1 VIGLSLAT
9 VASGFAQ
16 TTVQFVALQMI
27 SRTFMVTCA
36 AAAFVIITEE
46 LPKQHRGWGI
56 GILGALG
63 SFGHGL
69 GLLLFAAIDV
79 LPYGWRA
86 MYVVGM
92 MPLLLLPRFRRQVSE
107 TGRFRRAQAA
117 RGGGWGWAAGWWD
130 PLARLLRS
138 HPQRALVVGLIGALA
153 SAGHSAGF
161 SFAAYFVQ
169 TDHGWAPGQF
179 TAMAMVAGMAGII
192 GHPFAGRF
200 ADRRGRRP
208 VGFLLFAAY
217 PLLAVAFY
225 HGPGWALPF
234 LWVPLIFTLTGGIT
248 IARALSTELFPT
260 SHRGTSAGWLQL
272 TDAFG
277 AAGGLFLV
285 SWGTAA
291 GSSNT
296 PMISWVVFATLG
308 AGLLVLMLPESGR
321 RELEDISAAGVE
333 RSARGGRSGAEPA
346 CLSPG
351 IATRAWNGR
360 SGPSTG
366 CGCWPSCPTASRA
379 PGRSG
384 KPPTGWSPGS
394 ATSGWTRSSCRPFP
408 RGRGPGGCWLF
419 TWDWARSPAVWA
431 VGSEPCSRSRSRG
444 RSGVSCAPVRPA

>member
-1 VIGLSLAT
+1 MLGVVALALLFENYDQAMLSAALKQIAESLGVEESDLGSMLGYVRLGAAPAFLLIPFGDGIGRRRLFLVSVIGLSLAT

-36 AAAFVIITEE
+36 ASAFVIITEE
-46 LPKQHRGWGI
+46 LPRQHRGWGI

-92 MPLLLLPRFRRQVSE
+92 MPLLLLPHFRRQVSE
-107 TGRFRRAQAA
+107 TGRFRRAHAA
-117 RGGGWGWAAGWWD
+117 RGSGLGWAAGWWD

-169 TDHGWAPGQF
+169 ADHGWAPGQF
-179 TAMAMVAGMAGII
+179 TAMAIVAGMAGII
-192 GHPFAGRF
+192 GHPFAGRI

-208 VGFLLFAAY
+208 VGFLLFAVY

-260 SHRGTSAGWLQL
+260 SYRGTSAGWLQL
-272 TDAFG
+272 TDALG

-321 RELEDISAAGVE
+321 RELEDISDE
-333 RSARGGRSGAEPA
+333 S
-346 CLSPG
+346 
-351 IATRAWNGR
+351 
-360 SGPSTG
+360 
-366 CGCWPSCPTASRA
+366 
-379 PGRSG
+379 
-384 KPPTGWSPGS
+384 
-394 ATSGWTRSSCRPFP
+394 
-408 RGRGPGGCWLF
+408 
-419 TWDWARSPAVWA
+419 
-431 VGSEPCSRSRSRG
+431 
-444 RSGVSCAPVRPA
+444 